1 MNENDLLNLADDF
14 KEAINMK
21 NKKIAKF
28 GKMILLLY
36 GLIRIAHE
44 HEDISFVDL
53 ARTELSAFLEEEFN
67 IPETADD

>member
-1 MNENDLLNLADDF
+1 MNEGDLLNLADDF
-14 KEAINMK
+14 KEAINNK

-28 GKMILLLY
+28 GKMIILLY

-53 ARTELSAFLEEEFN
+53 ARSELSVFLEEEFN
-67 IPETADD
+67 IPEIADD